1 MRQWL
6 KKYKPTS
13 TISNRKAGL
22 LPTRESVIFLIMFLL
37 PNNLNDNTYTIVYI
51 DKIPKTHLNVNK
63 KIIFF
68 KKLLN
73 NFKSCLFSI
82 FCHIANIIKIILPAP
97 FKFII

>member
-51 DKIPKTHLNVNK
+51 DKIPKRNNSMQEG
-63 KIIFF
+63 
-68 KKLLN
+68 LLD
-73 NFKSCLFSI
+73 SEAVVHGWWPLTVPRQLGRT
-82 FCHIANIIKIILPAP
+82 A
-97 FKFII
+97 